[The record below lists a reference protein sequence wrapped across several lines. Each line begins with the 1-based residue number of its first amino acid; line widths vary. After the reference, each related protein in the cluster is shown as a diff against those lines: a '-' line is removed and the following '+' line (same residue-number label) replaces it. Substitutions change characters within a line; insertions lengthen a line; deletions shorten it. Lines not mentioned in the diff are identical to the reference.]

1 MWHLGLS
8 FFLKEKWTLVVLPN
22 PLQYEN
28 GKSNAM
34 SQIPPSDSPAI
45 HCMTCTSCGSLI
57 VAMPTFH
64 SPFLSILA
72 FAKHS
77 SLPLSLLPQSVPSYP
92 FIFQVLRACSCP
104 YSTSYCR
111 TTLPGSLYA
120 GKVPT
125 VRLWP
130 LLPSHFLLIPQA
142 EAFAP
147 TSVPRGALR
156 AQELQLQSRVRAAVI
171 LPCAVAQ
178 LAW

>member
-1 MWHLGLS
+1 
-8 FFLKEKWTLVVLPN
+8 
-22 PLQYEN
+22 
-28 GKSNAM
+28 M

-45 HCMTCTSCGSLI
+45 HCMTCTSCGSLT
-57 VAMPTFH
+57 AATPKSH
-64 SPFLSILA
+64 SLFLSVLA

-77 SLPLSLLPQSVPSYP
+77 SLPLSLLPPSVPSYP
-92 FIFQVLRACSCP
+92 FISQVLRARSCP
-104 YSTSYCR
+104 DSTSYCR
-111 TTLPGSLYA
+111 VMLPDSLYA

-125 VRLWP
+125 VCLWP

-147 TSVPRGALR
+147 TSAPRGALR

-178 LAW
+178 LAR